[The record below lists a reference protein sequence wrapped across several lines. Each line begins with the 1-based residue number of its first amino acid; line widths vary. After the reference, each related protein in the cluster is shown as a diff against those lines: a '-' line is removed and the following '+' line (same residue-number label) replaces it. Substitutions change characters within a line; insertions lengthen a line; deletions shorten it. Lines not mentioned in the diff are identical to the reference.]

1 MEKLGTNY
9 GGWFIPKEC
18 KLDENSIVYSAGVG
32 EDISFDIKI
41 QTKYKSNIILLD
53 PTKRSV
59 KHFEEC
65 KQYFTN
71 NKKYRFT
78 SNIQPDYY
86 QNLIN
91 EEPDF
96 DKIQYIE
103 IGLWDKNDKLK
114 FYKQSNK
121 DNVSQSIIADMFT
134 SDYDIIEVDS
144 LKNIMQKLNHTKID
158 LLKLDIE
165 GAEIIVLNKMLD
177 DNIFPKYL
185 CIEFDLFLKKK
196 DKNNLTRNL
205 VNRLLK
211 NNYVILINDNMNITL
226 TRNN

>member
-71 NKKYRFT
+71 NKIYRFT

-165 GAEIIVLNKMLD
+165 GAEINVLNKMLD

>member
-1 MEKLGTNY
+1 M
-9 GGWFIPKEC
+9 
-18 KLDENSIVYSAGVG
+18 
-32 EDISFDIKI
+32 
-41 QTKYKSNIILLD
+41 
-53 PTKRSV
+53 
-59 KHFEEC
+59 
-65 KQYFTN
+65 
-71 NKKYRFT
+71 
-78 SNIQPDYY
+78 
-86 QNLIN
+86 
-91 EEPDF
+91 
-96 DKIQYIE
+96 
-103 IGLWDKNDKLK
+103 WDKNDKLK

-165 GAEIIVLNKMLD
+165 GAEINVLNKMLD

-211 NNYVILINDNMNITL
+211 NNYVILINDNMNITF